1 MSVTLK
7 GVMPALLTPF
17 NDQQQLD
24 TQSLRQLVRF
34 NIAQGMDGLYVG
46 GSTGEAFVQSIA
58 ERQEVL
64 EIVAEEAKGKI
75 TLIAHVGTVST
86 HESQQLS
93 QAASRFGYDAVSA
106 VTPFYYPFS
115 FEEHCDHYRA
125 IIDSAEGLP
134 MVVYNIPALSGV
146 KLSLD
151 QINTLVTLPGV
162 GALKQTSGAL
172 FQMEQIRR
180 AHPDLVL
187 YNGYDEIFASG
198 LLAGAD
204 GGIGSTYNIMG
215 WRYQGIVKALKEGD
229 IATAQ
234 ALQTKCNEV
243 IDLLI
248 KVGVFRDLKTVLHY
262 MGVIEVSLCRK
273 PFAPVDEKYLPALRT
288 LAQQL
293 QQEKEQG

>member
-1 MSVTLK
+1 MATNLR
-7 GVMPALLTPF
+7 GVMAALLTPF
-17 NDQQQLD
+17 DQQQALD
-24 TQSLRQLVRF
+24 KASLRRLVQF
-34 NIAQGMDGLYVG
+34 NIQQGIDGLYVG
-46 GSTGEAFVQSIA
+46 GSTGEAFVQSLS
-58 ERQEVL
+58 EREQVL

-75 TLIAHVGTVST
+75 KLIAHVGCVST
-86 HESQQLS
+86 AESQQL
-93 QAASRFGYDAVSA
+93 AASAKRYGFDAVSA

-115 FEEHCDHYRA
+115 F
-125 IIDSAEGLP
+125 GLP

-146 KLSLD
+146 KLTLD

-162 GALKQTSGAL
+162 GALKQTSGDL
-172 FQMEQIRR
+172 YQMEQIRR
-180 AHPDLVL
+180 EHPDLVL

-229 IATAQ
+229 IQTAQ
-234 ALQTKCNEV
+234 KLQTECNKV

-248 KVGVFRDLKTVLHY
+248 KTGVFRGLKTVLHY
-262 MGVIEVSLCRK
+262 MDVVSVPLCRK
-273 PFAPVDEKYLPALRT
+273 PFGPVDEKYLPELKA

-293 QQEKEQG
+293 MQERG

>member
-1 MSVTLK
+1 MAVNLR
-7 GVMPALLTPF
+7 GVMAALLTPF
-17 NDQQQLD
+17 DGQQKLD
-24 TQSLRQLVRF
+24 KESLRRLVRF
-34 NIAQGMDGLYVG
+34 NLRQGVDGLYVG
-46 GSTGEAFVQSIA
+46 GSTGEAFVQSGT

-64 EIVAEEAKGKI
+64 EIVAEEAKGKM
-75 TLIAHVGTVST
+75 TLIAHVGCVST
-86 HESQQLS
+86 LESQQLAR
-93 QAASRFGYDAVSA
+93 AAVGYGYDAVSA

-115 FEEHCDHYRA
+115 FEEHCAHYQA
-125 IIDSAEGLP
+125 IIESADGLP

-146 KLSLD
+146 KLTLD

-162 GALKQTSGAL
+162 GALKQTAGDL

-215 WRYQGIVKALKEGD
+215 WRYQGMVAALKVGD
-229 IATAQ
+229 VAKAQ
-234 ALQTKCNEV
+234 QLQCECNKV

-248 KVGVFRDLKTVLHY
+248 KTGVFRGLKTVLHY
-262 MGVIEVSLCRK
+262 MDVVSVPLCRK
-273 PFAPVDEKYLPALRT
+273 PFAPVDEKFLPELKA

-293 QQEKEQG
+293 MQEHG